1 MQRRALIK
9 LKNGKSAACG
19 KGQSI
24 NQARER
30 WQSHRRQQDEERG
43 ELGEGKGRGCKA
55 ITVTVAIAMAHFF
68 WRGARALAAN
78 ATINLFSLFF
88 FAFFFGFCIIPQEA

>member
-1 MQRRALIK
+1 MA
-9 LKNGKSAACG
+9 
-19 KGQSI
+19 KGL
-24 NQARER
+24 ARGR
-30 WQSHRRQQDEERG
+30 KG
-43 ELGEGKGRGCKA
+43 GRGCKA
-55 ITVTVAIAMAHFF
+55 ITVTVAIAMAHFL